1 MLDMLRNGA
10 KSWVA
15 KLLLIFLM
23 LSFLGWG
30 VSDYLKGQ
38 NTGNDVMLAGK
49 TKVSMNEYR
58 LAYLR
63 QVQLA
68 SNQVGQRITD
78 EQAKVMGVDTQV
90 NQQVSAG
97 VVLDEQARV
106 MSLGLSKDRL
116 AELTGEDP
124 AFKGQNG
131 AFSRSQFNA
140 VLSKAGMRADDYLK
154 SREKIAVRQQI
165 VEAITDGLSVPD
177 TYLSAVALHVGEN
190 RTIDYIT
197 IPVSSVQPVTT
208 VDEAALK
215 SFYEERKESYK
226 SPEYRQLSY
235 VRLIP
240 EDIADEKSVADADI
254 RADYDKNKGRFTTP
268 ETRTIEQ
275 LVFVSIDAA
284 KAAKAKIAGGA
295 TFEDI
300 VKAEKKTMA
309 DVSLGNLKKAGLPDA
324 KIADAA
330 FGLASGAVSGI
341 VEGTFGPV
349 LLHVSAIMP
358 EVIQPFDAVKEQ
370 IRNDLSLVEAASLI
384 LDVHDQYEDARAGGD
399 TMAKAAEKVEL
410 TMISFDAVDQTG
422 QTPDGKTVSSIPESQ
437 KLLSSAFQAE
447 EGVENAPVNANPS
460 GFIWYEVG
468 KVTPARERSLDE
480 VRERVVADWKVA
492 TANKNLATKAAEIR
506 KAVEGGRSLDEV
518 AKELSLTKQTKRGLK
533 RGVEDGDLGNDG
545 VEAAFGGANGY
556 TAAVPNAAGDQQT
569 VLKVTEVF
577 APADLS
583 ASAVAANQKK
593 ALENGLADDLL
604 DQLVARLKEIYPVK
618 TNNAALAAAQ
628 RTR

>member
-300 VKAEKKTMA
+300 VKTEKKTMA

>member
-177 TYLSAVALHVGEN
+177 TYLSAVALHAGEN

-300 VKAEKKTMA
+300 VKTEKKTMA

-583 ASAVAANQKK
+583 ASAVEANQKK